1 MTIRSILFLFKHKRQ
16 CKETRRLEA
25 CRELARDVERRKASF
40 AVQDYAKRRAA
51 ALKAT
56 RGMAS

>member
-1 MTIRSILFLFKHKRQ
+1 MIRNLLFIFKHKRD
-16 CKETRRLEA
+16 CKELRRLEA

-51 ALKAT
+51 ALRAT
-56 RGMAS
+56 RGLA

>member
-1 MTIRSILFLFKHKRQ
+1 VSVYFINMDGIRNLLFIFKHKRA
-16 CKETRRLEA
+16 CKRL
-25 CRELARDVERRKASF
+25 LRDVERRKASF

-56 RGMAS
+56 RGMA

>member
-1 MTIRSILFLFKHKRQ
+1 MIRNLLFIFKHKRD
-16 CKETRRLEA
+16 CKELRRLEA

-51 ALKAT
+51 ALLVRK
-56 RGMAS
+56 GV

>member
-1 MTIRSILFLFKHKRQ
+1 MTIRNLLFIFKHKRA
-16 CKETRRLEA
+16 CKRL
-25 CRELARDVERRKASF
+25 LRDVERRKASF

-56 RGMAS
+56 RGMA